1 MFYGFNVLY
10 MYLCAACVA

>member
-1 MFYGFNVLY
+1 MFYGFNVLC